1 MHADSRRETMK
12 AFRCLEVL
20 TVSLLLAPFLNVQS
34 SAAPATPPSSVL
46 FHNVRIF
53 DGVKNELW
61 APADVL
67 VQGNTIRQVNSDD
80 GIDFARI

>member
-1 MHADSRRETMK
+1 
-12 AFRCLEVL
+12 
-20 TVSLLLAPFLNVQS
+20 
-34 SAAPATPPSSVL
+34 
-46 FHNVRIF
+46 VRIF
-53 DGVKNELW
+53 DGVKNELC